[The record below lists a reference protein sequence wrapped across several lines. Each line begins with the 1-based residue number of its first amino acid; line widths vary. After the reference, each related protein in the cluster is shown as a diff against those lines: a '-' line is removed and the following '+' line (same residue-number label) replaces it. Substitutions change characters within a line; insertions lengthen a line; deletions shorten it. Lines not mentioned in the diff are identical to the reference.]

1 MIYVAVL
8 LLIIS
13 GAMLD
18 SESTIPIKVCALT
31 LAYLIWWLAR
41 REML

>member
-1 MIYVAVL
+1 MIYVAVI
-8 LLIIS
+8 LLIVS
-13 GAMLD
+13 GSMLD
-18 SESTIPIKVCALT
+18 SPNPWPLRICALT